1 MKRRLLFILF
11 LSSQAFSAFSQDTVY
26 LDKKGRWTEN
36 VKEAIRYCIPE
47 KLGENE
53 IEVKFYNMGDTLL
66 NLRRFSTFV
75 SNPKQ
80 CVQNGK
86 SISYY
91 ANGEPAVTADFEN
104 GHREGEM
111 RRFYKNGKL
120 KYVCW
125 FSKGKR
131 DGELTMY
138 YPNGSVWRTE
148 NYEEGKL
155 LDGHVY
161 NVDGK
166 EVPFYPS
173 DRAVG
178 FPGGEYGLRV
188 FIREHLHYP
197 QAAWE

>member
-131 DGELTMY
+131 D
-138 YPNGSVWRTE
+138 
-148 NYEEGKL
+148 
-155 LDGHVY
+155 
-161 NVDGK
+161 
-166 EVPFYPS
+166 
-173 DRAVG
+173 
-178 FPGGEYGLRV
+178 
-188 FIREHLHYP
+188 RETG
-197 QAAWE
+197 